1 MKERHHLISTIVAAI
16 WLGSMSVIGFMAVPL
31 LFRYLPSAAVA
42 GNMAGQLFLAQGW
55 VSIISIVLLLM
66 VFRARL
72 RDYAMTRYEAD
83 GQLKALDPVHKP
95 NMLYFG
101 VLVGGLLL
109 TLLLVLVA
117 APRIQARDNLALWH
131 GVGTFL
137 YVAQWLCAL
146 IAVIRLQQRR
156 T

>member
-1 MKERHHLISTIVAAI
+1 
-16 WLGSMSVIGFMAVPL
+16 
-31 LFRYLPSAAVA
+31 
-42 GNMAGQLFLAQGW
+42 
-55 VSIISIVLLLM
+55 
-66 VFRARL
+66 
-72 RDYAMTRYEAD
+72 
-83 GQLKALDPVHKP
+83 
-95 NMLYFG
+95 MLYFG